1 MKLAE
6 IEPPLPTIEELS
18 MFGILFNKSKIEV
31 ETSMKQYIVDAF
43 TDVLFHGNQ
52 AAVCV
57 LDEWLPEKLMM
68 DIAAENNL
76 SETAFAVKATEGY
89 DLRWFTPGGEINL
102 CGHATL
108 ATAYV
113 LFKYYG
119 NDTNKIV
126 FHTMSGDL
134 FCGRRGEYIEMD
146 FPVYSL
152 NEIPVTD
159 EMADAMGAAPKE
171 AYIDRDLLLVYEDE
185 DIIRKMKPDINKVKQ
200 LDGMGV
206 GVTAPGKDFDC
217 VSRFFVP
224 ELNIP
229 EDPVTGSVHCMITPY
244 WTERLGK
251 SSLKAYQA
259 SERGGELTCEL
270 RDDRVIISG
279 RAVIFSVSEIML
291 G

>member
-1 MKLAE
+1 
-6 IEPPLPTIEELS
+6 
-18 MFGILFNKSKIEV
+18 
-31 ETSMKQYIVDAF
+31 MKQYIVDAF
-43 TDVLFHGNQ
+43 TDEVFHGNQ

-57 LDEWLPEKLMM
+57 LDERLPDRLMM

-76 SETAFAVKATEGY
+76 SETAFAVKAAEGY

-113 LFKYYG
+113 LFRYYET
-119 NDTNKIV
+119 DADRIV
-126 FHTMSGDL
+126 FHTQSGDL
-134 FCGRRGEYIEMD
+134 FTGRRGDGIEMD

-152 NEIPVTD
+152 NRVPVTD
-159 EMADAMGAAPKE
+159 EMAAAMGAAPKE

-185 DIIRKMKPDINKVKQ
+185 DTIRKMKPDFDKVQ
-200 LDGMGV
+200 LLDGLGV
-206 GVTAPGKDFDC
+206 GITAPGKDDDC

-224 ELNIP
+224 KLNVN

-244 WTERLGK
+244 WTERLDK

-259 SERGGELTCEL
+259 SKRGGRLTCEL
-270 RDDRVIISG
+270 RGSRVIISG
-279 RAVIFSVSEIML
+279 SAAVFAVSELMI
-291 G
+291 

>member
-1 MKLAE
+1 MR
-6 IEPPLPTIEELS
+6 
-18 MFGILFNKSKIEV
+18 
-31 ETSMKQYIVDAF
+31 QYIVDAF
-43 TDVLFHGNQ
+43 TNTVFHGNQ

-68 DIAAENNL
+68 DIARENNF
-76 SETAFAVKATEGY
+76 SETAFTVKADEGY
-89 DLRWFTPGGEINL
+89 DLRWFAPGGEINL

-113 LFKYYG
+113 LLNYYE
-119 NDTNKIV
+119 NEADRIV
-126 FHTMSGDL
+126 FHTLSGDL
-134 FCGRRGEYIEMD
+134 FTGRRGDCMEMD

-152 NEIPVTD
+152 NGVPVTD
-159 EMADAMGAAPKE
+159 EMTAAMGAAPKE
-171 AYIDRDLLLVYEDE
+171 AYLDRDLLLVYDDE
-185 DIIRKMKPDINKVKQ
+185 EIIRKMKPDFDKVNQ

-206 GVTAPGKDFDC
+206 GVTARGKDYDC

-224 ELNIP
+224 KLNIN

-251 SSLKAYQA
+251 SSLEAYQA
-259 SERGGELTCEL
+259 SERGGKLICEL

-279 RAVIFSVSEIML
+279 EVVIFAVSELML
-291 G
+291 